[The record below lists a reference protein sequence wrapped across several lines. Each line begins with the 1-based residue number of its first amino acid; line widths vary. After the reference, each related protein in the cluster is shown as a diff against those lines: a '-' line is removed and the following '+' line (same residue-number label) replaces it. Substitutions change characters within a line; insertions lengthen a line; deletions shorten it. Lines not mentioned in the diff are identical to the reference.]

1 MSEPSRRRVW
11 GQKPGQP
18 KVWIF
23 YEKMRIKE
31 EIKSCLWNYVN
42 KHNMIFFYR
51 RCIMRLSIVGKGMAV
66 SDYLE
71 SMVEKKA
78 SKLEKFFKDD
88 TEVIITLSIEKMRHI
103 AEVTVPFYD
112 GTFLRTEETSGDL
125 YSSVDAAIKKLERKI
140 KKHKTRLQKD
150 LHEKAYDY
158 IEVEYEEETA
168 PEVVRQKSYS
178 LKPMDIEEAGEQME
192 LLGHNFFVFTRAE
205 TGDVN
210 VLYRR
215 KDGDYGLL
223 EPEYQFDS

>member
-1 MSEPSRRRVW
+1 
-11 GQKPGQP
+11 
-18 KVWIF
+18 
-23 YEKMRIKE
+23 
-31 EIKSCLWNYVN
+31 
-42 KHNMIFFYR
+42 
-51 RCIMRLSIVGKGMAV
+51 MRLSIVGKGMAV